1 MTERERL
8 EIDLDSIW
16 STYQVIHKEF
26 KEKLSKEKYP
36 YQKGFTRLECFA
48 TDLDS
53 FYWVTKECII
63 RAERLG
69 VTYNKDELLERLKD
83 YTDRFLKFYKQ
94 EKDKVDKKVLKKI
107 QGLDYIKTIIY

>member
-1 MTERERL
+1 MTDKEIL

-36 YQKGFTRLECFA
+36 YQKVFTRLECFA
-48 TDLDS
+48 TDLDN
-53 FYWVTKECII
+53 FYWTTKECII
-63 RAERLG
+63 RAERSG
-69 VTYNKDELLERLKD
+69 VAYNKDELLERLKD

-107 QGLDYIKTIIY
+107 KEVR

>member
-1 MTERERL
+1 MTDKERL
-8 EIDLDSIW
+8 EIDLDSIKL
-16 STYQVIHKEF
+16 TYQTIHKEF

-48 TDLDS
+48 TDLDN

-63 RAERLG
+63 RAERSG
-69 VTYNKDELLERLKD
+69 VTYNKEELLDRLKD

-94 EKDKVDKKVLKKI
+94 EKDKVDKKVLKKL
-107 QGLDYIKTIIY
+107 QNFDYIKTLIY

>member
-8 EIDLDSIW
+8 GIDLDSIKLV
-16 STYQVIHKEF
+16 YQTQHKEF

-48 TDLDS
+48 TDLDN

-63 RAERLG
+63 R
-69 VTYNKDELLERLKD
+69 
-83 YTDRFLKFYKQ
+83 
-94 EKDKVDKKVLKKI
+94 
-107 QGLDYIKTIIY
+107 IIR

>member
-1 MTERERL
+1 MTEREKL
-8 EIDLDSIW
+8 EIDLDSIKW
-16 STYQVIHKEF
+16 VYQEQYKAI

-36 YQKGFTRLECFA
+36 KIKDASSLERFA
-48 TDLDS
+48 IDLDN
-53 FYWVTKECII
+53 FYWATKECII

-83 YTDRFLKFYKQ
+83 YTDKFLKFYKQ